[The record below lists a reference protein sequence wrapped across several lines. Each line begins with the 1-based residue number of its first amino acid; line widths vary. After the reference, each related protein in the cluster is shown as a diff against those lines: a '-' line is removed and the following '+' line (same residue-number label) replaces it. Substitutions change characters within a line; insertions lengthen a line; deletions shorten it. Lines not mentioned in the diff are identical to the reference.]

1 MTRILLPLAA
11 LVAALSPLVHAGIQF
26 TSPAA
31 GAQLTAG
38 TAITVQWTEGGT
50 GPKLS
55 ELQSYQLQLV
65 VGGNKGEEQFVAATI
80 TPSGLFTAGN
90 QASGRIDTTVSE
102 DLKTA
107 NAYFIK
113 MVAVAK
119 TGGQFITYSDRFS
132 YSGMTGK
139 NILSPVVKDAAIA
152 VKDTKGP
159 ATEDDTAKDDTAAT
173 DTVNGDLY
181 DVEYTM
187 QTGLTR
193 YAPMQPVP
201 PTKITATNMK
211 PLYPTSSV
219 EIAKTRLPMPSQRTT
234 LTASQTYSVSSM
246 ENTVAAAPHATDDMA
261 KFLRRWED

>member
-1 MTRILLPLAA
+1 MTRILLPFAA
-11 LVAALSPLVHAGIQF
+11 LVAALSPLVHAGIKF

-38 TAITVQWTEGGT
+38 TAIAVQWTEGDT

-55 ELQSYQLQLV
+55 ELQSYQLQLI
-65 VGGNKGEEQFVAATI
+65 VGGNKGDEQFVATTI

-90 QASGRIDTTVSE
+90 QASGRIETTISE
-102 DLKTA
+102 DLKSA
-107 NAYFIK
+107 NAYFVK
-113 MVAVAK
+113 MIAVAK
-119 TGGQFITYSDRFS
+119 TGGQLIAYSDRFS

-139 NILSPVVKDAAIA
+139 NILNPVVKDAALA

-159 ATEDDTAKDDTAAT
+159 AAEDTTAKDDTAAT
-173 DTVNGDLY
+173 DTANDDLY
-181 DVEYTM
+181 NVEYTM
-187 QTGLTR
+187 QTGPTR

-201 PTKITATNMK
+201 PTKITATNTK

-219 EIAKTRLPMPSQRTT
+219 QIAKTRLPIPSQQTT
-234 LTASQTYSVSSM
+234 LTASQTYSVSSV
-246 ENTVAAAPHATDDMA
+246 ENTVAPAPHATDDMA